1 LPFEGGIRIIRWPV
15 ASGHPMW
22 RDPAMSKTY
31 RDWSPNQVYMFPPS
45 PQDWLPEDDLV
56 YFLLDTIA
64 TIDLAPIFAH
74 YERELRGQ
82 PPFHPRMMVA
92 LLLYCYATGT
102 RSSRKIMRRC
112 HTDVACRI
120 IVGEDI
126 PDFRT
131 ISDFRKTHL
140 ARLEALFVEVLKL
153 SALAGLAK
161 VGTISRDGT
170 KVKANASRHEAM
182 SYERMQEEENRLKQ
196 EIATILAEA
205 QAADATEDACHGPDR
220 HGEELPEQLARR
232 QSRLARIRRAKAQL
246 EGRARA
252 EAAAEA
258 ARREAEAKGPPKVA
272 PADAGPEPKA
282 QINFT
287 DPESRIMKVSNKGWD
302 QCGNAQAV
310 ANEHQIILA
319 ADVTD
324 QANDKLQAVPM
335 ADQTRE
341 DLDAVGVKQ
350 ALGAALMDS
359 GYSSETNTAELE
371 ARGIDLDVATER
383 LKHHEKVAS
392 APRGRIPKD
401 LAAKPGMARKPRTKK
416 GRELYARR
424 KGMIEPIF
432 GQIKQVP
439 GFRQFSLRGLASRR
453 GERRLMCVVHNL
465 LKLWRHGQEVAVAG

>member
-1 LPFEGGIRIIRWPV
+1 
-15 ASGHPMW
+15 
-22 RDPAMSKTY
+22 MSKTY
-31 RDWSPNQVYMFPPS
+31 RDWSPDQAFLFPPS

-56 YFLLDTIA
+56 YFLLDTVA
-64 TIDLAPIFAH
+64 TLDLAPISAH

-112 HTDVACRI
+112 RTDVACRV
-120 IVGEDI
+120 IVGNDI

-140 ARLEALFVEVLKL
+140 ARLESLFVEVLKL
-153 SALAGLAK
+153 CAVVGLAK
-161 VGTISRDGT
+161 VGTISLDGT
-170 KVKANASRHEAM
+170 QVKANASRHKAM
-182 SYERMQEEENRLKQ
+182 SYDRMQEEEKRLEE
-196 EIATILAEA
+196 EIATMLAEA
-205 QAADATEDACHGPDR
+205 QAADETEDARHGPDR
-220 HGEELPEQLARR
+220 RGDELPDKLARR
-232 QSRLARIRRAKAQL
+232 QSRLAKIQQAKSQLEERAK
-246 EGRARA
+246 A

-258 ARREAEAKGPPKVA
+258 ARRAAEGKTPPAVA
-272 PADAGPEPKA
+272 PADAVPEPKD

-287 DPESRIMKVSNKGWD
+287 DAESRIMKASNKGWD

-324 QANDKLQAVPM
+324 EANDKRQAVPM
-335 ADQTRE
+335 MDQARAN
-341 DLDAVGVKQ
+341 LGAAGVEQ

-359 GYSSETNTAELE
+359 GYYSETNTAELE
-371 ARGIDLDVATER
+371 QRGIDPYVATER

-401 LAAKPGMARKPRTKK
+401 LSAKQRMARKLRTKK
-416 GRELYARR
+416 GREKYAQR

-432 GQIKQVP
+432 GQIKQVL
-439 GFRQFSLRGLASRR
+439 GFRQFALRGLASMR
-453 GERRLMCVVHNL
+453 GEWRLMCMVHNL
-465 LKLWRHGQEVAVAG
+465 LKLWRHGQGVAVAG